1 MATGKRLLTN
11 SMPSNY
17 KQGTLYPVSSGREEN
32 EKKYGN
38 RRKNKAGIVRKM
50 GQSKVRKQLKK
61 DLNVELIETLG

>member
-17 KQGTLYPVSSGREEN
+17 KQETLYPVSSVGRD

-38 RRKNKAGIVRKM
+38 SRKKKVGIIRKM

-61 DLNVELIETLG
+61 DLKVELTEIFE

>member
-1 MATGKRLLTN
+1 MATGRRLLTN

-17 KQGTLYPVSSGREEN
+17 KQGTLYPVYGGG

-38 RRKNKAGIVRKM
+38 RKKKKAGIVRKM

-61 DLNVELIETLG
+61 DLLSEINNI